1 MGTFRITAPVWRSVG
16 IALVF
21 ATALV
26 AAGCGSSSTS
36 STSSSTPS
44 STSSTTTQA
53 ASGTSSV
60 PQSPSTLPASLQ
72 APCSALASTLEI
84 GDLQPKNSGNWSA
97 ERQRILTDAA
107 SNVELFSAA
116 IKGAPADISASL
128 EMLKSYSAWI
138 GTTLSN
144 SSSFD
149 SASSAVNAYPELA
162 GASRAASIVDNWKRQ
177 NC

>member
-26 AAGCGSSSTS
+26 VAGCGSSSTS
-36 STSSSTPS
+36 SAPSSTTS

-53 ASGTSSV
+53 SSGTSSA

-72 APCSALASTLEI
+72 APCSALASALDM
-84 GDLQPKNSGNWSA
+84 GDLQPKNSGNWNA

-107 SNVELFSAA
+107 SNVELFTAA
-116 IKGAPADISASL
+116 IKGTPADIAASL
-128 EMLKSYSAWI
+128 ETLKRYSAWL

-149 SASSAVNAYPELA
+149 SAASAINAYPDLA
-162 GASRAASIVDNWKRQ
+162 GTSRAASTVDTWKRN

>member
-26 AAGCGSSSTS
+26 VAGCGSSSTS
-36 STSSSTPS
+36 STPSSTTS
-44 STSSTTTQA
+44 STSSTTQA
-53 ASGTSSV
+53 ASGTSSA

-72 APCSALASTLEI
+72 APCSALASALDM
-84 GDLQPKNSGNWSA
+84 GDLQPKNSGNWDA

-107 SNVELFSAA
+107 SNVELFTAA
-116 IKGAPADISASL
+116 IKGAPADIAASL
-128 EMLKSYSAWI
+128 EMLKRYSAWL

-149 SASSAVNAYPELA
+149 SAASAINAYPDLA
-162 GASRAASIVDNWKRQ
+162 GTSRAATTVDNWKRK

>member
-26 AAGCGSSSTS
+26 VAGCGSSSTS
-36 STSSSTPS
+36 STPSSTTS
-44 STSSTTTQA
+44 STSSTTQA
-53 ASGTSSV
+53 ASGTSSA

-72 APCSALASTLEI
+72 APCSALASALDM
-84 GDLQPKNSGNWSA
+84 GDLQPKNSGNWDA

-107 SNVELFSAA
+107 SNVELFTAA
-116 IKGAPADISASL
+116 IKGAPADIAASL
-128 EMLKSYSAWI
+128 ETLKRYSAWL

-149 SASSAVNAYPELA
+149 SAASAINAYPDLA
-162 GASRAASIVDNWKRQ
+162 GTSRAATTVDNWKRK

>member
-1 MGTFRITAPVWRSVG
+1 MGTFRIAAPVMRSVG

-36 STSSSTPS
+36 STSPSTTS

-53 ASGTSSV
+53 ASATPSL

-72 APCSALASTLEI
+72 APCSALASALDT

-128 EMLKSYSAWI
+128 ETLKSYSAWI

-149 SASSAVNAYPELA
+149 SAASAVNAYPDLA
-162 GASRAASIVDNWKRQ
+162 GTRSAASIVDNWKRK

>member
-16 IALVF
+16 MALVF

-26 AAGCGSSSTS
+26 FAGCGSSSTS
-36 STSSSTPS
+36 STPSSTTS
-44 STSSTTTQA
+44 STSSTTQA
-53 ASGTSSV
+53 ASGTSSA

-72 APCSALASTLEI
+72 APCSALASALDM

-107 SNVELFSAA
+107 SNVELFTAA
-116 IKGAPADISASL
+116 IKGTPADIAASL
-128 EMLKSYSAWI
+128 ETLKRYSAWL

-149 SASSAVNAYPELA
+149 SAAGAVNAYPDLA
-162 GASRAASIVDNWKRQ
+162 GTRSAASIVDNWKRK

>member
-26 AAGCGSSSTS
+26 VAGCGSSSTS
-36 STSSSTPS
+36 STPSSTTS
-44 STSSTTTQA
+44 STSSTTQA
-53 ASGTSSV
+53 ASATSSA

-72 APCSALASTLEI
+72 APCSALASALDM
-84 GDLQPKNSGNWSA
+84 GDLQPKNSGNWNA

-107 SNVELFSAA
+107 SNVELFTAA
-116 IKGAPADISASL
+116 IKGAPADIAASL
-128 EMLKSYSAWI
+128 ETLKRYSAWL

-149 SASSAVNAYPELA
+149 SAASAINAYPDLA
-162 GASRAASIVDNWKRQ
+162 GTSRAATTVDNWKRK

>member
-1 MGTFRITAPVWRSVG
+1 MGTFRITAPGWRSFG
-16 IALVF
+16 IALVL

-26 AAGCGSSSTS
+26 VAGCGSSSTS
-36 STSSSTPS
+36 STSSSTTS
-44 STSSTTTQA
+44 SMASTTTQA
-53 ASGTSSV
+53 ASGTSTI

-72 APCSALASTLEI
+72 APCSALASALDM

-107 SNVELFSAA
+107 SNVELFAAA
-116 IKGAPADISASL
+116 IKGTPADISASL
-128 EMLKSYSAWI
+128 ETLKSYSAWV

-149 SASSAVNAYPELA
+149 AAASAMNAYPDLA
-162 GASRAASIVDNWKRQ
+162 GTSRAAATVDNWKRK

>member
-1 MGTFRITAPVWRSVG
+1 MGTFRITAPVWRSAG

-21 ATALV
+21 ATVLV
-26 AAGCGSSSTS
+26 VAGCGSSSTS

-44 STSSTTTQA
+44 SMASTTTQV
-53 ASGTSSV
+53 ASETSSI

-72 APCSALASTLEI
+72 APCSALASALEI
-84 GDLQPKNSGNWSA
+84 GDFQPKNTGNWTA

-107 SNVELFSAA
+107 SNVELFTAA
-116 IKGAPADISASL
+116 IKGTPADISASV
-128 EMLKSYSAWI
+128 EILKSYSAWV

-144 SSSFD
+144 ASSFD
-149 SASSAVNAYPELA
+149 SALSAINAYPDLD
-162 GASRAASIVDNWKRQ
+162 GASRAASIVDDWKRK

>member
-1 MGTFRITAPVWRSVG
+1 
-16 IALVF
+16 
-21 ATALV
+21 
-26 AAGCGSSSTS
+26 
-36 STSSSTPS
+36 
-44 STSSTTTQA
+44 
-53 ASGTSSV
+53 
-60 PQSPSTLPASLQ
+60 
-72 APCSALASTLEI
+72 LEI

-107 SNVELFSAA
+107 SNIELFSAA
-116 IKGAPADISASL
+116 IKGAPADISGSL
-128 EMLKSYSAWI
+128 EVLKSYSAWI

-162 GASRAASIVDNWKRQ
+162 GVSRAASIVDNWKRQ

>member
-26 AAGCGSSSTS
+26 VAGCGSSSTS
-36 STSSSTPS
+36 SAPSSTTS

-53 ASGTSSV
+53 SSGTSSA

-72 APCSALASTLEI
+72 APCSALASALDM
-84 GDLQPKNSGNWSA
+84 GDLQPKNSGNWNA
-97 ERQRILTDAA
+97 ERQRILTDTA
-107 SNVELFSAA
+107 SNVELFTAA
-116 IKGAPADISASL
+116 IKGTPADIAASL
-128 EMLKSYSAWI
+128 ETLKRYSAWL

-144 SSSFD
+144 SPSFD
-149 SASSAVNAYPELA
+149 SAASAINAYPDLA
-162 GASRAASIVDNWKRQ
+162 GTSRAASTVDTWKRN

>member
-26 AAGCGSSSTS
+26 VAGCGSSSTS
-36 STSSSTPS
+36 STPSSTTS
-44 STSSTTTQA
+44 STSSTTQA
-53 ASGTSSV
+53 ASGTSSA

-72 APCSALASTLEI
+72 APCSALASALDI

-107 SNVELFSAA
+107 SNVELFTAA
-116 IKGAPADISASL
+116 IKGTPADIAASL
-128 EMLKSYSAWI
+128 ETLKRYSAWL

-149 SASSAVNAYPELA
+149 SAASAINAYPDLA
-162 GASRAASIVDNWKRQ
+162 GTRGAASIVDNWKRK

>member
-16 IALVF
+16 MALVF

-26 AAGCGSSSTS
+26 VAGCGSSSTS
-36 STSSSTPS
+36 STPSSTTS
-44 STSSTTTQA
+44 STSSTTQA
-53 ASGTSSV
+53 ASGTSSA

-72 APCSALASTLEI
+72 APCSALASALDM
-84 GDLQPKNSGNWSA
+84 GDLQPKNSGNWDA

-107 SNVELFSAA
+107 SNVELFTAA
-116 IKGAPADISASL
+116 IKGTPADIAASL
-128 EMLKSYSAWI
+128 ETLKLYSAWL

-149 SASSAVNAYPELA
+149 SAASAINAYPDLA
-162 GASRAASIVDNWKRQ
+162 ETTRAATTVDNWKRK

>member
-16 IALVF
+16 MALVF

-26 AAGCGSSSTS
+26 VAGCGSSSTS
-36 STSSSTPS
+36 STPSSTTS
-44 STSSTTTQA
+44 STSSTTQA
-53 ASGTSSV
+53 ASGTSSA

-72 APCSALASTLEI
+72 APCSALASALDM
-84 GDLQPKNSGNWSA
+84 GDLQPKNSGNWDA

-107 SNVELFSAA
+107 SNVELFTAA
-116 IKGAPADISASL
+116 IKGTPADIAASL
-128 EMLKSYSAWI
+128 ETLKRYSAWL

-149 SASSAVNAYPELA
+149 SASSAVNAYPDLD
-162 GASRAASIVDNWKRQ
+162 GASRASSIVDNWKRK

>member
-1 MGTFRITAPVWRSVG
+1 MGTFRTMALVCRSVG

-36 STSSSTPS
+36 STPS
-44 STSSTTTQA
+44 STSSTTAQA
-53 ASGTSSV
+53 ASGTSSI
-60 PQSPSTLPASLQ
+60 PQSPSTLPASLH
-72 APCSALASTLEI
+72 APCSALASALDI
-84 GDLQPKNSGNWSA
+84 GDLQPKNTGNWSA

-107 SNVELFSAA
+107 SNVELFTAA
-116 IKGAPADISASL
+116 IKGAPAEIAPSL
-128 EMLKSYSAWI
+128 ERLKSYSTWI

-149 SASSAVNAYPELA
+149 SAASAVNAYPDQA
-162 GASRAASIVDNWKRQ
+162 GASRAASLVDNWKRK

>member
-26 AAGCGSSSTS
+26 VAGCGSSSTS
-36 STSSSTPS
+36 STPSSTTS
-44 STSSTTTQA
+44 STSSTTQA
-53 ASGTSSV
+53 ASGTSSA

-72 APCSALASTLEI
+72 APCSALASALEI
-84 GDLQPKNSGNWSA
+84 GDLQPKNSGNWNA

-107 SNVELFSAA
+107 SNVELFTAA
-116 IKGAPADISASL
+116 IKGAPADIAASL
-128 EMLKSYSAWI
+128 ETLKRYSAWL

-149 SASSAVNAYPELA
+149 SAASAINAYPDLA
-162 GASRAASIVDNWKRQ
+162 GTSRAATTVDNWKRK

>member
-1 MGTFRITAPVWRSVG
+1 LDT
-16 IALVF
+16 
-21 ATALV
+21 
-26 AAGCGSSSTS
+26 
-36 STSSSTPS
+36 
-44 STSSTTTQA
+44 
-53 ASGTSSV
+53 
-60 PQSPSTLPASLQ
+60 
-72 APCSALASTLEI
+72 

-128 EMLKSYSAWI
+128 EALKSYSAWI

-149 SASSAVNAYPELA
+149 SAAGAVNAYPDLA
-162 GASRAASIVDNWKRQ
+162 GTRSAASIVDNWKRK